1 MLSLSGIGKSYGGQ
15 TLFAEAGLQLNRQ
28 DRIGLVGPNGAGKTT
43 LFSIILGEA
52 SADRGKVVLERGV
65 SVGYLPQE
73 NAPAGDETVLE
84 LATAIAPEYTRLR
97 RILKAWEADHPTE
110 SLHPEEIHDDIH
122 DRFNQLGGYRLEAKA
137 KQILA
142 GLSFRHR
149 DFERPAREMSGGWIM
164 RAHLARL
171 LTQEPDLLLL
181 DEPTNHLD
189 LEALLWFQAYLQA
202 YPGAVLVIS
211 HDREFLNQV
220 VDSIVEIRQGRLIRY
235 RGGYD
240 DYLQQR
246 EAHEQQLLAAYK
258 NQEREIARLMEFV
271 NRFRAKNTKA
281 SQAQA
286 KLKQIERMEKIA
298 APTSDEPAIDFQF
311 PQPQRSGQRVIK
323 LAGVD
328 FAYGDN
334 TVYRGLNF
342 IAERGQRIVLVGPNG
357 AGKST
362 LLKLLAEVLTPQA
375 GERTL
380 GHNVRAGYYS
390 QYRVEML
397 KPERTVLEE
406 ALDTPQRVSEQ
417 FVRTLLG
424 CFLFRGDDVFKR
436 VSVLSGGEKSRL
448 ALVKLLLDPP
458 NLLLMDEPTTHLDLS
473 SIDALAYALDQFQGT
488 LIFISHDVYFIR
500 ALANHVVHV
509 NAGRLTPYPGGYQ
522 YYLDKMQAE
531 SERAALTAASRNVT
545 RASVEQLTR
554 TDLASGPLSRKEQKR
569 LEAAQRQARSR
580 QRQEQRA
587 RVDQLEAEIHELEI
601 RQAALTREME
611 DPVTYE
617 RPGRLEEIARELH
630 AIRERLPAVTASW
643 EDAAT
648 ALAASEANV

>member
-554 TDLASGPLSRKEQKR
+554 NDLASGPLSRKEQKR
-569 LEAAQRQARSR
+569 SEAAQRQARSR

-587 RVDQLEAEIHELEI
+587 RVDQLEAEIHELET

-611 DPVTYE
+611 DPATYE

-643 EDAAT
+643 EDAAI